1 MIRAAE
7 LHDIGK
13 IAIPDRVLH
22 KVGPLDDDEW
32 ELMMTHT
39 TIGERILAAA
49 PAMAPVAAL
58 VRSSHERW
66 DGDGYPDRLASE
78 QIPLGSRII
87 FVCDAYEAMTESRSY
102 RDPISPED
110 ALEEL
115 RRCAGSQFDPQLV
128 ELAARVF
135 PPITGALAAPPAAL
149 SPTSA
154 S

>member
-1 MIRAAE
+1 
-7 LHDIGK
+7 
-13 IAIPDRVLH
+13 
-22 KVGPLDDDEW
+22 
-32 ELMMTHT
+32 
-39 TIGERILAAA
+39 
-49 PAMAPVAAL
+49 
-58 VRSSHERW
+58 
-66 DGDGYPDRLASE
+66 
-78 QIPLGSRII
+78 
-87 FVCDAYEAMTESRSY
+87 MTESRSY

-135 PPITGALAAPPAAL
+135 PPITGARAAPPAAL